1 MKAYGTLTIV
11 DLLDNATYIYY
22 ADDAGGKNPSAS
34 SEGKKYIGIYSGPSF
49 EGFPTKFPMDNWNG
63 EWWSGWNKYVGE
75 DGEDGKDGE
84 DGADGVR
91 GTGIIKVSTAPSSYT
106 TGVGGVTPAYRIKLA
121 TVKEEGKVTEVLV
134 GDIIERSY
142 HHYPVIYV
150 DSSYVYCGSRTSIRG
165 ATGPTGADANTYYI
179 ETNQEEILRFITEN
193 GVVYSPEDFTFKI
206 FNNPKQDGAT
216 QIAINETN
224 KNDYRL
230 EIINEDDTTTLISKN
245 TNYLGLGNYPKIGT
259 DATENPEALGRTED
273 TDTIYFNIKKY
284 LSNQQ
289 EPPASLLFRFSYLV
303 NEKIAAIKI
312 FEMRNGISDDMARFN
327 LHASGITA
335 AIQKTKLDFSAEGL
349 KIYNGGLEIYNQQNN
364 QVFYADGNGDLIL
377 TGTIYATNGE
387 FTGKVNATD
396 GQFNGSIYAG
406 SGTIGGLNIGK
417 EGNLGIIYS
426 GDNIQNS
433 PLRIY
438 SNGAIYAQDM
448 FLGNNTKIENH
459 IQLGQAFICNPENN
473 EGLFFKAGNSTLTQ
487 NGLLTIG
494 KIKAYGGDTETLSY
508 ISAGTPDSSAY
519 WEINGDG
526 RARFKEIIVDKATI
540 QSSVL
545 ETGTVQAVG
554 SLMLF
559 KDSWKIESV
568 NGSVM
573 TLASNT
579 NDINLEID
587 DYITSNGRDFVKIS
601 SINGKNI
608 EIENGVFSAGEIIT
622 KIGEESDYILSILG
636 EKTDLYK
643 DYACG
648 NSLTIAQWNGTSG
661 FEKKLILGDLNTL
674 PENYGTTGIGL
685 YADNV
690 FLNGTLTTKIGN
702 NVYAG
707 VNTTNGAT
715 AKKFGEQDESK
726 IVFWAGSEGTGV
738 EDIRD
743 APFQVTEN
751 GSIYASQGV
760 FEGSLI
766 SKSTIKGASIHT
778 AKIYGEDE
786 IGGEAPLKIYSANQ
800 GIEFIKEKDGIEY
813 QLKIGQNGFYNY
825 LNPSQPF
832 ISFSKIENEKSIEGV
847 FYEGN
852 EAKFSTLINDSN
864 NKTSTIFINPLFIGT
879 NTAINAASPNQ
890 KIQMDNGFDF
900 AFFSNNNFSST
911 FQIQSDVIKSSRK
924 SVFQQEVVFG
934 NEELENIGVLE
945 YKPATNGYDLY
956 VR

>member
-1 MKAYGTLTIV
+1 MSEIIAYDEIT
-11 DLLDNATYIYY
+11 LLDITDIATYIYY
-22 ADDAGGKNPSAS
+22 SENIDGTGASLAPSS
-34 SEGKKYIGIYSGPSF
+34 TTKYIGIYNGPSF
-49 EGFPTKFPMDNWNG
+49 PDGQPQVPPSETV
-63 EWWSGWNKYVGE
+63 WSRYVGE
-75 DGEDGKDGE
+75 KGEKGDKGE
-84 DGADGVR
+84 
-91 GTGIIKVSTAPSSYT
+91 
-106 TGVGGVTPAYRIKLA
+106 
-121 TVKEEGKVTEVLV
+121 
-134 GDIIERSY
+134 
-142 HHYPVIYV
+142 
-150 DSSYVYCGSRTSIRG
+150 
-165 ATGPTGADANTYYI
+165 DANTYYI
-179 ETNQEEILRFITEN
+179 ETNQEEILCFKRLEN
-193 GVVYSPEDFTFKI
+193 PDDKNSIISIYSPEDFTFKI
-206 FNNPKQDGAT
+206 FNNPKQDNAT
-216 QIAINETN
+216 QIEINETN

-230 EIINEDDTTTLISKN
+230 EIINEDDTTTLIAKN

-284 LSNQQ
+284 LGNQQ
-289 EPPASLLFRFSYLV
+289 EPPASLLFRFSYLI

-327 LHASGITA
+327 LHASGITT

-349 KIYNGGLEIYNQQNN
+349 KIYNGGLEIYNQQKN
-364 QVFYADGNGDLIL
+364 QVFYADGNGDLTL
-377 TGTIYATNGE
+377 KGTIYATNSE
-387 FTGKVNATD
+387 FTGKVVATE
-396 GQFNGSIYAG
+396 GEFTGSINAN
-406 SGTIGGLNIGK
+406 SGTIGGLNIDK

-448 FLGNNTKIENH
+448 FLGNNTKIENY
-459 IQLGQAFICNPENN
+459 IQLGQAFIYNPENN

-508 ISAGTPDSSAY
+508 ISAGVPDSSAY

-587 DYITSNGRDFVKIS
+587 DYVTSNGRDFVKIT
-601 SINGKNI
+601 SINGKDI
-608 EIENGVFSAGEIIT
+608 KIENGVFSAGEIIS
-622 KIGEESDYILSILG
+622 KIGKESDYILSILG
-636 EKTDLYK
+636 EKTDLYNA
-643 DYACG
+643 YACG
-648 NSLTIAQWNGTSG
+648 NSLTIAQWNGVSG
-661 FEKKLILGDLNTL
+661 FEKKLILGDLNAL

-707 VNTTNGAT
+707 VNTTNGAE
-715 AKKFGEQDESK
+715 AEKFGEQDKSK
-726 IVFWAGSEGTGV
+726 IVFWAGSEGTNA
-738 EDIRD
+738 EDIKK
-743 APFQVTEN
+743 APFQVTEK
-751 GSIYASQGV
+751 GSIYASKGV

-786 IGGEAPLKIYSANQ
+786 KGGEAPLKIYSANQ
-800 GIEFIKEKDGIEY
+800 GIEFIKEKDGVEY
-813 QLKIGQNGFYNY
+813 QLKIGQDGFYNY
-825 LNPSQPF
+825 LNPDQPF
-832 ISFSKIENEKSIEGV
+832 IGFSKTENEKTIKGV

-852 EAKFSTLINDSN
+852 EAKFSTLTNDSN
-864 NKTSTIFINPLFIGT
+864 NKPSTIFINPLFIGT
-879 NTAINAASPNQ
+879 NTAINAVSPNQ

-900 AFFSNNNFSST
+900 TFASKNDFLST
-911 FQIQSDVIKSSRK
+911 FQIQSDIIKSSKK
-924 SVFQQEVVFG
+924 SVFQQEVIFG
-934 NEELENIGVLE
+934 NEESENIGVLE
-945 YKPATNGYDLY
+945 YRPATNGYDLY